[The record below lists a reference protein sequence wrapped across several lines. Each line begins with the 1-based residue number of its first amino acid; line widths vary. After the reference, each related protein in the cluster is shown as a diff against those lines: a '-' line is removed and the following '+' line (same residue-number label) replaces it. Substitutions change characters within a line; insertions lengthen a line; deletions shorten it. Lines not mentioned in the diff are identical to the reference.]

1 VMEGILGRAMRG
13 RVAILLTTLVA
24 VAALATLAAGCG
36 DDDDGEE
43 TTTGASSGTEL
54 GAIKSYLT
62 DHTAELSEHVA
73 ALREQGEEYY
83 ELAESVDFDY
93 ERLMDE
99 HGDEVERILDAS
111 KDAYVAAN
119 PAYEEMEGIVAGVPR
134 LAQYD
139 VDVDAGS
146 DASDPESAVSFS
158 LELPNGETLKQPGN
172 LFFVTETSLYG
183 TNPDFLAKGVDQ
195 DVDGDGREEFGEG
208 IPDANVL
215 VAAVREFESQA
226 QSLDADAREFEPTPS
241 DAFTALTIMT
251 PTMSEYFEAWKN
263 SRFVAGEQATEQA
276 FVAASRLQDIADI
289 LEGLVFTYDEIEP
302 LVAEESAQQAKQTRG
317 QLAGLLAYVEGL
329 RDQEASG
336 RDYTAEQADTLGAE
350 AQRRAEAIAGQVTQA
365 AQRLGIELQEA

>member
-1 VMEGILGRAMRG
+1 VMEGILGRAMRR

-24 VAALATLAAGCG
+24 FPALAALAAGCG

-62 DHTAELSEHVA
+62 DHTAELSEQVA
-73 ALREQGEEYY
+73 ALRAHGEEYY

-93 ERLMDE
+93 ERLMQQ

-111 KDAYVAAN
+111 KEAYVAAN

-139 VDVDAGS
+139 VDIDAGA
-146 DASDPESAVSFS
+146 DASDPENAVSFS

-195 DVDGDGREEFGEG
+195 DVDGDGKEEFGEG
-208 IPDANVL
+208 IPDANIL

-226 QSLDADAREFEPTPS
+226 QSLDADAEDSSRPRPTR
-241 DAFTALTIMT
+241 
-251 PTMSEYFEAWKN
+251 
-263 SRFVAGEQATEQA
+263 SRR
-276 FVAASRLQDIADI
+276 SR
-289 LEGLVFTYDEIEP
+289 
-302 LVAEESAQQAKQTRG
+302 S
-317 QLAGLLAYVEGL
+317 
-329 RDQEASG
+329 
-336 RDYTAEQADTLGAE
+336 
-350 AQRRAEAIAGQVTQA
+350 
-365 AQRLGIELQEA
+365 